1 MSPAELD
8 LLTPIQFLKGV
19 GPKRAEAL
27 REVGVETVE
36 DLLLYLPRR
45 YVDRSLLTPIN
56 RLQVNSTATI
66 LAKVVGIREERGRRR
81 RLVAILGDGTGFIEC
96 VWFQGYRYI
105 RGLLQGGKRVMVS
118 GPVRFFGGLQ
128 MPHPEF
134 EVLEGEEEELIHTG
148 RIIPL
153 YPSTAGLKAIG
164 LSNRSLRGLIK
175 GILDSLLP
183 QVEETLPPEV
193 IQRNSLLSRREA
205 IGNLH
210 FPTSWELTRKAR
222 ERLAFEEFF
231 FWELVMALRQGKRIR
246 EKGLQFKKPGHLVR
260 TFIEGLP
267 FDLTS
272 AQRKVLREIYGDIS
286 RGRPMH
292 RLLQGDVGSGK
303 TIVALIALLWAVENG
318 YQAALMAPTE
328 ILAEQ
333 HYHTLR
339 NLMGQADI
347 KASLL
352 VSGIPRVRREE
363 ILEGIREGV
372 TQVVIGTHA
381 LIEEGVSFKG
391 LGLAVIDE
399 QHKFGVVQRASL
411 KGKGSSPHLLVM
423 TATPI
428 PRSLALT
435 VYGDLDIS
443 VLDELPP
450 GRRRVKTIWRDKRAR
465 GKVYSFLREKVSEGR
480 QAYVICP
487 LVEESEKLDL
497 KAATQMAAH
506 LGKEVFP
513 EFKVE
518 LLHGRMKSE
527 IKEEIM
533 GRFRREEIDILVS
546 TTVVEVGA
554 DVPNAAIILVEHAER
569 FGLSQLHQMR
579 GRVGRGEHQSY
590 CILLV
595 SYPLSSEARERI
607 ETICRTNDG
616 FRIAEADLRLRGP
629 GEFMGTRQHGLPQF
643 KVANLASDGPLLRKA
658 RQEAFELVSRDQV
671 LKEPYMGILLRR
683 FREGGELLGA
693 G

>member
-8 LLTPIQFLKGV
+8 LSAPIQFLKGV
-19 GPKRAEAL
+19 GPKRAKAL
-27 REVGVETVE
+27 KEVRVETVE

-81 RLVAILGDGTGFIEC
+81 RLVAILGDGTGFVEC
-96 VWFQGYRYI
+96 VWFHGYKYI
-105 RGLLQGGKRVMVS
+105 KGLLRGGERVMAS
-118 GPVRFFGGLQ
+118 GPVRFFGRLQ

-134 EVLEGEEEELIHTG
+134 EILEGEEEELIHTG
-148 RIIPL
+148 RIIPI

-164 LSNRSLRGLIK
+164 LSNRSLRSLIK

-183 QVEETLPPEV
+183 QVEETLPQEV
-193 IQRNSLLSRREA
+193 IRRHSLLPRQEA
-205 IGNLH
+205 ISNLH
-210 FPTSWELTRKAR
+210 FPTSGELTKRAR

-231 FWELVMALRQGKRIR
+231 FWELVMALRQGRRIR
-246 EKGLQFKKPGHLVR
+246 KRGLRFKKPGSLVR
-260 TFIEGLP
+260 DFIAGLP
-267 FDLTS
+267 FELTS
-272 AQRKVLREIYGDIS
+272 AQRRVLREIYRDVSSGK
-286 RGRPMH
+286 PMH

-303 TIVALIALLWAVENG
+303 TIVALISLLWAVENG

-339 NLMGQADI
+339 GLLGPIDLETR
-347 KASLL
+347 LL
-352 VSGIPRVRREE
+352 VSGIPKARREE
-363 ILEGIREGV
+363 TLDGIGKGA
-372 TQVVIGTHA
+372 TKVVLGTHA
-381 LIEEGVSFKG
+381 LIEEGVSFCNLG
-391 LGLAVIDE
+391 LGVIDE

-411 KGKGSSPHLLVM
+411 RGKGSSPHLLVM

-450 GRRRVKTIWRDKRAR
+450 GRRRVKTIWRDERAR
-465 GKVYSFLREKVSEGR
+465 EKVYSFLRDKIKEGR
-480 QAYVICP
+480 QVYVICP

-497 KAATQMAAH
+497 KAATQMAEH

-513 EFKVE
+513 EFKVD
-518 LLHGRMKSE
+518 LLHGRMRGE
-527 IKEEIM
+527 AKEEIM
-533 GRFRREEIDILVS
+533 GRFRRGKTDILVS

-607 ETICRTNDG
+607 ETICRTTDG

-629 GEFMGTRQHGLPQF
+629 GEFMGARQHGLPQF
-643 KVANLASDGPLLRKA
+643 KVANLASDGPLLCRA
-658 RQEAFELVSRDQV
+658 REEAFALVSKGQA
-671 LKEPYMGILLRR
+671 LKEPYKGILLRR
-683 FREGGELLGA
+683 FREGGKLLGA

>member
-1 MSPAELD
+1 MSSAELD
-8 LLTPIQFLKGV
+8 LTSPIQFLKGV
-19 GPKRAEAL
+19 GPKRARAL
-27 REVGVETVE
+27 KEVGVETVE
-36 DLLLYLPRR
+36 DFLLYVPRR

-66 LAKVVGIREERGRRR
+66 LARVESIREERGRRP
-81 RLVAILGDGTGFIEC
+81 RLVVILRDGTGFVEC
-96 VWFQGYRYI
+96 VWFQGYKYI
-105 RGLLQGGKRVMVS
+105 KGLLERGKMVMAS
-118 GPVRFFGGLQ
+118 GSVRFFGGLQ

-134 EVLEGEEEELIHTG
+134 EVLEGGEEELIHTG
-148 RIIPL
+148 RIIPI

-164 LSNRSLRGLIK
+164 LSNRYLRSLIK
-175 GILDSLLP
+175 VLLDSFLPKVEEMLP
-183 QVEETLPPEV
+183 QEV
-193 IQRNSLLSRREA
+193 IQRHSLLSRQEA

-210 FPTSWELTRKAR
+210 FPTSWELTKKAR

-231 FWELVMALRQGKRIR
+231 VWELVMALRKRKR
-246 EKGLQFKKPGHLVR
+246 AEEKGLGFKKPSNLVR
-260 TFIEGLP
+260 SFIHDLS

-272 AQRKVLREIYGDIS
+272 AQKRVLREIYEDVSSGK
-286 RGRPMH
+286 PMH
-292 RLLQGDVGSGK
+292 RLVQGDVGSGK
-303 TIVALIALLWAVENG
+303 TVVAFICLLWTVENG
-318 YQAALMAPTE
+318 YQGVLMAPTE

-333 HYHTLR
+333 HYLSLR
-339 NLMGQADI
+339 GLLGPI
-347 KASLL
+347 EVETSLL
-352 VSGIPRVRREE
+352 VSGIPKARKEE
-363 ILEGIREGV
+363 IRERIGKGE
-372 TQVVIGTHA
+372 TKVVIGTHA
-381 LIEEGVSFKG
+381 LIEEGVSFRN

-411 KGKGSSPHLLVM
+411 RGKGSSPHLLVM

-443 VLDELPP
+443 ILDEFPP
-450 GRRRVKTIWRDKRAR
+450 GRRRVKTGWRDERAR
-465 GKVYSFLREKVSEGR
+465 GKVYSFLRDKIREGR

-497 KAATQMAAH
+497 KAATKMAEH
-506 LGKEVFP
+506 LGREVFP
-513 EFKVE
+513 DLKVE
-518 LLHGRMKSE
+518 LLHGRMGGE
-527 IKEEIM
+527 AKEEIM
-533 GRFRREEIDILVS
+533 GRFRRGEIDILVS

-569 FGLSQLHQMR
+569 YGLSQLHQMR

-595 SYPLSSEARERI
+595 SYPLSSEAKERI
-607 ETICRTNDG
+607 ETICGTNDG

-629 GEFMGTRQHGLPQF
+629 GEFMGTKQHGLPQF
-643 KVANLASDGPLLRKA
+643 KVADLAADGPLLRKA
-658 RQEAFELVSRDQV
+658 REEAFDLASRDQV
-671 LKEPYMGILLRR
+671 LREPYKGILLRR

>member
-1 MSPAELD
+1 MNHAEIE
-8 LLTPIQFLKGV
+8 LTTPVQFLKGV

-27 REVGVETVE
+27 RAVGVETVE

-45 YVDRSLLTPIN
+45 YVDRSHLTPIN
-56 RLQVNSTATI
+56 RLQVNSPATI
-66 LAKVVGIREERGRRR
+66 LAKVVGVGEERGRRP
-81 RLVAILGDGTGFIEC
+81 RLVVVLEDGTGFIEC
-96 VWFQGYRYI
+96 VWFQGYKYI
-105 RGLLQGGKRVMVS
+105 KGLLQKGQRVMVS
-118 GPVRFFGGLQ
+118 GQVRFFGRLQ

-148 RIIPL
+148 RIIPI
-153 YPSTAGLKAIG
+153 YPSTAGLKAIR
-164 LSNRSLRGLIK
+164 LNNRSLRSLIK
-175 GILDSLLP
+175 GVLDSLPQIEEILP
-183 QVEETLPPEV
+183 EEV
-193 IQRNSLLSRREA
+193 IQKHSLLSRQEA

-210 FPTSWELTRKAR
+210 FPTSWELVKRAK

-231 FWELVMALRQGKRIR
+231 LWELVMAMRQRERIK
-246 EKGLQFKKPGHLVR
+246 EDGLQFKRPGSLVGS
-260 TFIEGLP
+260 FIEGLP
-267 FDLTS
+267 FSLTS
-272 AQRKVLREIYGDIS
+272 AQRRVLREIYRDVSSGS
-286 RGRPMH
+286 PMH

-303 TIVALIALLWAVENG
+303 TIVALICLLWAVENG

-333 HYHTLR
+333 HYHTLGR
-339 NLMGQADI
+339 LLGPIDLETT
-347 KASLL
+347 LL
-352 VSGIPRVRREE
+352 VSGLPKSQREKTLRA
-363 ILEGIREGV
+363 IGEGIIK
-372 TQVVIGTHA
+372 VVIGTHA
-381 LIEEGVSFKG
+381 LIEEGVEFAN

-411 KGKGSSPHLLVM
+411 RGKGSSPHLLVM

-443 VLDELPP
+443 LLDELPP
-450 GRRRVKTIWRDKRAR
+450 GRREVKTGWRSEKDR
-465 GKVYSFLREKVSEGR
+465 GKVYSFLRQKIKEGR

-497 KAATQMAAH
+497 KAATQMAEH

-518 LLHGRMKSE
+518 LLHGRMKGE
-527 IKEEIM
+527 VKEEIM
-533 GRFRREEIDILVS
+533 GRFRRGEIDILVS

-595 SYPLSSEARERI
+595 SYPLTSEAKERI

-629 GEFMGTRQHGLPQF
+629 GEFMGTKQHGLPQF
-643 KVANLASDGPLLRKA
+643 KVADLASNGPLLRMA
-658 RQEAFELVSRDQV
+658 RQEAFALASKDQP
-671 LKEPYMGILLRR
+671 LADSLRR
-683 FREGGELLGA
+683 VFASRFQEGGKLLGA

>member
-1 MSPAELD
+1 M
-8 LLTPIQFLKGV
+8 TPIQFLKGV